1 MEVILGKD
9 FIISVDMGGTKIL
22 ASALNSEN
30 GIFAKLKK
38 PTKSNSTN
46 KEYVESLSAIVKELI
61 KNNNLHKENVKAVCI
76 GIPGSLNPHTGV
88 VSLAPN
94 LGVKNYPLKEK
105 LQKELSYPVLLEND
119 VNLGGLGVKNFGI
132 GKKAK
137 NMLSVFIGTG
147 IGGAFFF
154 DNKIYRGSNY
164 VAGEIGHIIVQK
176 NGPVCGCGNRG
187 CFEAVASR
195 TAIVKKIEASMKHD
209 KKSILNKLVKPG
221 EKIKS
226 KALAA
231 AVKKGDPVV
240 INHISNECETI
251 GMVLAN
257 VTNLLNL
264 DMIVLGGG
272 LIEALN
278 KFMIPHIKEAFGTY
292 ALKESAKGL
301 KIVASELGDDAA
313 IYGGIALAEEF
324 LGIKV

>member
-1 MEVILGKD
+1 MEAILGKD

-22 ASALNSEN
+22 ASALNSED
-30 GIFAKLKK
+30 GVFAKLKK
-38 PTKSNSTN
+38 PTKSNSSN
-46 KEYVESLSAIVKELI
+46 KEYVESLAAIVKELV

-76 GIPGSLNPHTGV
+76 GIPGSLNPFTGV

-94 LGVKNYPLKEK
+94 LGIKNYPLKEK
-105 LQKELSYPVLLEND
+105 LQKEISYPVLLEND

-132 GKKAK
+132 GKKSK

-164 VAGEIGHIIVQK
+164 IAGEIGHINVQK
-176 NGPVCGCGNRG
+176 NGPVCGCGNHG

-195 TAIVKKIEASMKHD
+195 TAIAKKIEASMKHE
-209 KKSILNKLVKPG
+209 KSILNKLVKPG

-226 KALAA
+226 KALAT
-231 AVKKGDPVV
+231 AVKKNDPVV
-240 INHISNECETI
+240 IKHISNECETI
-251 GMVLAN
+251 GMVLASIA
-257 VTNLLNL
+257 NLLNL

-272 LIEALN
+272 LIEALDR
-278 KFMIPHIKEAFGTY
+278 FMIPHIKEAFNEHV
-292 ALKESAKGL
+292 LKESAKGL

-313 IYGGIALAEEF
+313 IYGGLALAEEF

>member
-1 MEVILGKD
+1 MEAVLGKD

-22 ASALNSEN
+22 ASALNSED
-30 GIFAKLKK
+30 GIFARLKK

-46 KEYVESLSAIVKELI
+46 KEYVESLSSIIKELV
-61 KNNNLHKENVKAVCI
+61 KNNNFQKQNVKAVCI

-94 LGVKNYPLKEK
+94 LGIKNYDLKER
-105 LQKELSYPVLLEND
+105 LQKEINYPVLLEND
-119 VNLGGLGVKNFGI
+119 VNMGGLGVKNYGI
-132 GKKAK
+132 GKKSK

-164 VAGEIGHIIVQK
+164 VAGEIGHVVVQK
-176 NGPVCGCGNRG
+176 NGPLCGCGKRG

-195 TAIVKKIEASMKHD
+195 TAIAKKIEASMKHE
-209 KKSILNKLVKPG
+209 KSILNKLVKPG

-226 KALAA
+226 KALAT
-231 AVKKGDPVV
+231 AVKKNDPVV
-240 INHISNECETI
+240 IKHISNECETI
-251 GMVLAN
+251 GMVLAS
-257 VTNLLNL
+257 VANLLNL

-278 KFMIPHIKEAFGTY
+278 KFMIPHIKKAFNTHV
-292 ALKESAKGL
+292 LKESAKGL
-301 KIVASELGDDAA
+301 KIIASELGDDAA
-313 IYGGIALAEEF
+313 IYGGLALAEEF